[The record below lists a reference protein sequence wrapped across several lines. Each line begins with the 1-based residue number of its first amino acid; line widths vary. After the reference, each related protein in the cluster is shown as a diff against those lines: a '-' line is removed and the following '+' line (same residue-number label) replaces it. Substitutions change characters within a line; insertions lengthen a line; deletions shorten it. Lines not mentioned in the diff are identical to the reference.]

1 MANNSHS
8 LAEERT
14 KMALIKIS
22 TDGTEF
28 EVKDDIARDD
38 QRLREAL
45 TPFYPEMANA
55 EITRSEQDGRLIV
68 TMAKRAGTKGF
79 SRSHVLTVLQNA
91 METVNPAVLMQDRLR
106 RMEERGE
113 LDVRKLMRMQP
124 EIRRAMND
132 GQKQIEEMKAS
143 LKLLGDAQPVA
154 AKSIPVGF

>member
-1 MANNSHS
+1 
-8 LAEERT
+8 
-14 KMALIKIS
+14 MALIKIS

-28 EVKDDIARDD
+28 ELKDDVARDD

-79 SRSHVLTVLQNA
+79 SRADVLTMLRNA
-91 METVNPAVLMQDRLR
+91 METVNPAVLMQDKLR

-113 LDVRKLMRMQP
+113 LNVRILMRLQP

-132 GQKQIEEMKAS
+132 GQKQIEEVKAS
-143 LKLLGDAQPVA
+143 LKLLGEGKSVA
-154 AKSIPVGF
+154 ARSVPAGF

>member
-1 MANNSHS
+1 
-8 LAEERT
+8 
-14 KMALIKIS
+14 MALIKIS

-55 EITRSEQDGRLIV
+55 EITRAEQDGKLIV

-79 SRSHVLTVLQNA
+79 NRSDVLTVLRSA
-91 METVNPAVLMQDRLR
+91 METVNPAVLMQDKLR
-106 RMEERGE
+106 QMEERGE

-124 EIRRAMND
+124 EIRQAMND
-132 GQKQIEEMKAS
+132 GKKQIEEVKES
-143 LKLLGDAQPVA
+143 FKLLGEGKSVPAR
-154 AKSIPVGF
+154 SIPVGF

>member
-1 MANNSHS
+1 
-8 LAEERT
+8 
-14 KMALIKIS
+14 MALIKIS
-22 TDGTEF
+22 TDGVEF

-79 SRSHVLTVLQNA
+79 SRSDVLTVLRNA
-91 METVNPAVLMQDRLR
+91 VETVNPAVLMQDELR

-113 LDVRKLMRMQP
+113 LDVRKLMRLQP

-132 GQKQIEEMKAS
+132 GQRQIEEVKAS
-143 LKLLGDAQPVA
+143 LKLLGEGRSVA